1 MRWIA
6 FALLVISAP
15 VAAQEYPRPLTEDDK
30 TEIRTAVKREL
41 LDPDS
46 ARFRWNPEMLEPE
59 HYCGFVN
66 AKNRMGG
73 YVGFKAFIVDH
84 NAEGEITRVSI
95 LSGVSRRACTRYD
108 YNIDEDL
115 ALDD

>member
-1 MRWIA
+1 M
-6 FALLVISAP
+6 FALVLALTAVP
-15 VAAQEYPRPLTEDDK
+15 DYPRPLTEDDK

-73 YVGFKAFIVDH
+73 YVGFKAFIIDY
-84 NAEGEITRVSI
+84 EDGRVSRASI
-95 LSGVSRRACTRYD
+95 LSGVQRRACSREK